1 MWVFF
6 FFFLQVMLPSEIP
19 KLSINQAV
27 RNRFLLFGNYSSFT
41 IPSPGWVSVYNSF
54 VSLFVFYI
62 LSYLLSKI
70 MGCLSGSL
78 VSSKSIQKL
87 FCGSRSAFKWYFDEF
102 VGEKV
107 VSLSHSSDVL
117 GPPPTL
123 YIVKPLKYSSPPK
136 KYHFGNF
143 QTLYKMTHIPYMRCD

>member
-1 MWVFF
+1 MWVF

-62 LSYLLSKI
+62 LSYLLSKR
-70 MGCLSGSL
+70 MGCLPGCL
-78 VSSKSIQKL
+78 VSSSSVQKL
-87 FCGSRSAFKWYFDEF
+87 VCGSCLAFKRSFDEF

-107 VSLSHSSDVL
+107 VSLSYCSTIL
-117 GPPPTL
+117 GPPPKYVSYDQNSVMLIL
-123 YIVKPLKYSSPPK
+123 Y
-136 KYHFGNF
+136 
-143 QTLYKMTHIPYMRCD
+143 